1 MANSRAPHFHR
12 DPFQRP
18 ALTPGPLG
26 HNDAASPDTRRTH
39 IGDTPGPLGIN
50 DHASPFVVGRD
61 PNITEQSRIISSVIT
76 PKPGTR
82 NQLREEDFVDAAKT
96 LGGASVAVIKAF
108 AEVES
113 GGKSGFGSDGLPVI
127 AYEGHIF
134 RRLTK
139 RLHDR
144 HMRLSYVYL
153 EKAGA
158 QWKLNNR
165 SHSVSWQTLRA
176 AMELDA
182 NAALQ
187 SCSWGKFQIMGFNHK
202 ACGFENVL
210 DFVMA
215 MKTGE
220 REQLMGF
227 VKFCKSRSDLISA
240 IMAKDFKKIACLYNG
255 VNYGDYDKR
264 MERSYKKH
272 CNAAS
277 SSPKT

>member
-1 MANSRAPHFHR
+1 M
-12 DPFQRP
+12 
-18 ALTPGPLG
+18 
-26 HNDAASPDTRRTH
+26 
-39 IGDTPGPLGIN
+39 
-50 DHASPFVVGRD
+50 
-61 PNITEQSRIISSVIT
+61 
-76 PKPGTR
+76 
-82 NQLREEDFVDAAKT
+82 
-96 LGGASVAVIKAF
+96 IKAF

-255 VNYGDYDKR
+255 VNYGDCDKR

-277 SSPKT
+277 SSPKA